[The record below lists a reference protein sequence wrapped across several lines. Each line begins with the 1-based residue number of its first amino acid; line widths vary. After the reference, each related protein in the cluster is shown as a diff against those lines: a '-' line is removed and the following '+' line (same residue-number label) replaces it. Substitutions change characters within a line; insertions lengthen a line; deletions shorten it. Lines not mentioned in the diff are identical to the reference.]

1 MLEKRD
7 IGEIGTTKMKKLLFI
22 MDTFPLGGIAKSLLS
37 LFNEIEGKYDIDFLI
52 MKQEGIFIPLIPASV
67 HILPE
72 QLKRE
77 FRDPHPKA
85 LFKNLK
91 TLGFR
96 SWLKWVGY
104 SLSCC
109 WARLTGGLH
118 KHICTMDMYIGKHTK
133 KIDKHYD
140 AAIAYAG
147 GRCIYYLVENVDA
160 DVKIG
165 YVHNDYSQSEVD
177 WMLKPVDKI
186 YYPKLDYI
194 VTISPICVASLKKEF
209 PEIADKCLV
218 IENICSVKMIREWAL
233 KEVPFNGDDAEEI
246 KLVTMGRFDI
256 NQKGI
261 DFAVRACSLLVEK
274 KKKFKWYFVGD
285 GEQRPDVEKLIRDNG
300 VEKYFILC
308 GAKINPY
315 PYIKAADIYVQPS
328 RFEGKSVALDEVKAL
343 AKPVVV
349 TRFSSVFDQF
359 EDGKTALIAE
369 MTAEDVANKIEQLME
384 DEQLRNCL
392 SENLQAEK
400 VGNEEQAQ
408 RFESLLEKH

>member
-1 MLEKRD
+1 
-7 IGEIGTTKMKKLLFI
+7 

-52 MKQEGIFIPLIPASV
+52 MKQEGLFIPLIPQGINV
-67 HILPE
+67 LPE
-72 QLKRE
+72 QLERE
-77 FRDPHPKA
+77 FRDPHPKGI
-85 LFKNLK
+85 FRNLK
-91 TLGFR
+91 SLGLKK
-96 SWLKWVGY
+96 WLKWVGY

-118 KHICTMDMYIGKHTK
+118 KHICTMDVYIGKHTK
-133 KIDKHYD
+133 KINKHYD

-160 DVKIG
+160 DAKIG

-177 WMLKPVDKI
+177 WMLKPVDKV
-186 YYPKLDYI
+186 YYPHLDHI
-194 VTISPICVASLKKEF
+194 VTISPICLNSLKMEF
-209 PEIADKCLV
+209 PNIADKCCV
-218 IENICSVKMIREWAL
+218 VENICSVKMIRELAL
-233 KEVPFNGDDAEEI
+233 KENPFAKNDKNETI
-246 KLVTMGRFDI
+246 IVTMGRFDI

-261 DFAVRACSLLVEK
+261 DFAVKACSLLVEK

-285 GEQRPDVEKLIRDNG
+285 GAQRSMVEKLILDHK
-300 VEKYFILC
+300 VEEYFILC

-315 PYIKAADIYVQPS
+315 PYILGADIYVQPS

-349 TRFSSVFDQF
+349 TNFSSVKDQF
-359 EDGKTALIAE
+359 EDEKTALIAE
-369 MTAEDVANKIEQLME
+369 LSAEDIAEKIMRLME
-384 DEQLRNCL
+384 DVELRNRL
-392 SENLQAEK
+392 SENLRLEK

-408 RFESLLEKH
+408 VFEGLLEKK